1 MTAARRSQRN
11 AALRMAGAALLAA
24 IAALLAALSLEQR
37 RPDDGLRP
45 MADAV
50 APAPSLGSGLFAP
63 MEAGIAA
70 AGDSATVRGA
80 APEPVQTPVET
91 VVPVPSPASS
101 PAAEA
106 AVPVLADAPPAPAE
120 GYRIQLGVFGDPANA
135 LALQRTLAAQ
145 GLQAGIQSRV
155 VLGPFADREAAQKA
169 QAALRSAGV
178 EAGMLLAPEKKRR

>member
-1 MTAARRSQRN
+1 VTAARRSQRN

-24 IAALLAALSLEQR
+24 VAALIAALSLEQR
-37 RPDDGLRP
+37 LPGDGARP
-45 MADAV
+45 MPDAV

-70 AGDSATVRGA
+70 AGDSAAVRGA
-80 APEPVQTPVET
+80 APEPAQTPEET
-91 VVPVPSPASS
+91 AVPVPSPASS

-106 AVPVLADAPPAPAE
+106 MVPILADAPPAPAD

-135 LALQRTLAAQ
+135 LALQRALAAQ

-169 QAALRSAGV
+169 QAALRAAGG

>member
-24 IAALLAALSLEQR
+24 VAALIAALSLEQR
-37 RPDDGLRP
+37 LPGDGARP
-45 MADAV
+45 MPDAV

-70 AGDSATVRGA
+70 AGDSAAVRGA
-80 APEPVQTPVET
+80 APEPAQTPEET
-91 VVPVPSPASS
+91 AMSVPSPASS

-106 AVPVLADAPPAPAE
+106 AEPIFADAPPAPAD

-135 LALQRTLAAQ
+135 LALQRALAAQ

-169 QAALRSAGV
+169 QAALRAAGA

>member
-1 MTAARRSQRN
+1 VTAARRSQRN

-24 IAALLAALSLEQR
+24 VAALIAALSLEQR
-37 RPDDGLRP
+37 LPGDGARP
-45 MADAV
+45 MPDAV

-70 AGDSATVRGA
+70 AGDSAAVRGA
-80 APEPVQTPVET
+80 APEPAQTPEET
-91 VVPVPSPASS
+91 AVPVPSPASS

-106 AVPVLADAPPAPAE
+106 MVPILADAPPAPAD

-135 LALQRTLAAQ
+135 LALQRALAAQ

-169 QAALRSAGV
+169 QAALRAAGS